1 MASRT
6 DQLLSQGM
14 GKAKAMKAALKGL
27 SGVFRTLSEQ
37 HGQASALLRR
47 LKGNSDRRADLWPTV
62 RTELLAHERAEMEVV
77 YRELHYDP
85 RTRLMAEHH
94 DEEAGELEVLIRRID
109 MLPMNDPTWETVF
122 DELVQT
128 VQHHVAEEEGE
139 IFPKAQDV
147 IGRDRTLAMDITYED
162 AFAAQKRMA

>member
-6 DQLLSQGM
+6 DEMLSKGM
-14 GKAKAMKAALKGL
+14 GKAKAVKAALKGL
-27 SGVFRTLSEQ
+27 SGVFRTLTEQ
-37 HGQASALLRR
+37 HGQASALLHR
-47 LKGNSDRRADLWPTV
+47 LKGNADRRAELWPEV
-62 RTELLAHERAEMEVV
+62 RATLLAHERAEMEVV

-94 DEEAGELEVLIRRID
+94 DEEAGELEALIRRID

>member
-6 DQLLSQGM
+6 DEMISKGM

-27 SGVFRTLSEQ
+27 SGVFRTLTEQ
-37 HGQASALLRR
+37 HGQASALLHR
-47 LKGNSDRRADLWPTV
+47 LKGTPDRRAELWPTV

-77 YRELHYDP
+77 FRELHYDP
-85 RTRLMAEHH
+85 RTRLVAEHH
-94 DEEAGELEVLIRRID
+94 DEEAGELEALVRRLD
-109 MLPMNDPTWETVF
+109 MLPLNDPTWETVF
-122 DELVQT
+122 EELVQT
-128 VQHHVAEEEGE
+128 VLHHVSEEEGE

>member
-94 DEEAGELEVLIRRID
+94 DEEA
-109 MLPMNDPTWETVF
+109 
-122 DELVQT
+122 VQT

>member
-6 DQLLSQGM
+6 DEILSKGM
-14 GKAKAMKAALKGL
+14 GKAKAVKAALKGL
-27 SGVFRTLSEQ
+27 SGVFRTLTEQ
-37 HGQASALLRR
+37 HGQASALLHR
-47 LKGNSDRRADLWPTV
+47 LKGNPDRRVELWPTV

-85 RTRLMAEHH
+85 RTRQMAEHH
-94 DEEAGELEVLIRRID
+94 DQEAGELESIIRRLD

-122 DELVQT
+122 DELVRT
-128 VQHHVAEEEGE
+128 VQHHVSEEEGD

-147 IGRDRTLAMDITYED
+147 IGRDRTQAMDVTYED
-162 AFAAQKRMA
+162 AFTAQKRMA